1 MFGAFYA
8 GTVYFGVSQYLV
20 LEAPNY
26 PSETINRF
34 LYYKRFIEF
43 YGDIVPGVID
53 EYGYYMRVTST
64 SGDYSSTEIDT
75 ENEYMIGS

>member
-8 GTVYFGVSQYLV
+8 GTVFFGTSQYLI

-26 PSETINRF
+26 PSDTINRF

-43 YGDIVPGVID
+43 YGDIIPGALD
-53 EYGYYMRVTST
+53 EFGSYRRELVTSG
-64 SGDYSSTEIDT
+64 SYGSAEIDT